1 MISGCES
8 TTLILPYGRLF
19 TRVFK
24 DVGIDLSREI
34 DFEASNAY
42 DTYDD
47 QSMGQMKFEKA
58 LDGSWVRKV
67 ERAPTQAQGQGQGH
81 PEVKEEAKILEM
93 EGGVDPKIGFQQR
106 EPELDIPPLQSEGV
120 QFEAT
125 FSKLIMFEPTYT
137 ERPSTQPSFIEPPQ
151 EPLTPDHAPW
161 MDLSA
166 HISSLS
172 THMEELA
179 IVSDS
184 RFYSMENCMDQYQV
198 SFTSQFEHLQQRFE
212 HLEGRMDQH
221 QAGFT
226 SQFEHLQQRIECIED
241 CLESQHE
248 KMMVYLR
255 SVFPFPSSQP

>member
-1 MISGCES
+1 
-8 TTLILPYGRLF
+8 
-19 TRVFK
+19 
-24 DVGIDLSREI
+24 
-34 DFEASNAY
+34 
-42 DTYDD
+42 
-47 QSMGQMKFEKA
+47 
-58 LDGSWVRKV
+58 
-67 ERAPTQAQGQGQGH
+67 
-81 PEVKEEAKILEM
+81 
-93 EGGVDPKIGFQQR
+93 
-106 EPELDIPPLQSEGV
+106 
-120 QFEAT
+120 
-125 FSKLIMFEPTYT
+125 MFEPTYT

-184 RFYSMENCMDQYQV
+184 RFYSMENRMDQYQV

-226 SQFEHLQQRIECIED
+226 S
-241 CLESQHE
+241 
-248 KMMVYLR
+248 
-255 SVFPFPSSQP
+255 

>member
-1 MISGCES
+1 MSSCCES
-8 TTLILPYGRLF
+8 TTLVLPYGRLF

-67 ERAPTQAQGQGQGH
+67 ERAPTQAQEQGQGH
-81 PEVKEEAKILEM
+81 PEVKEAKILEM

-125 FSKLIMFEPTYT
+125 FSKLIMSEPTYT
-137 ERPSTQPSFIEPPQ
+137 ERPSTQPSFTEPPQ
-151 EPLTPDHAPW
+151 APLTPNHAPW

-198 SFTSQFEHLQQRFE
+198 SFTSQFEHL
-212 HLEGRMDQH
+212 EGRMDQH

-226 SQFEHLQQRIECIED
+226 S
-241 CLESQHE
+241 
-248 KMMVYLR
+248 
-255 SVFPFPSSQP
+255 